1 MGSPQ
6 KILPQVRK
14 ELEVSGPSWLNDFFA
29 GIMLVVAAFSVGRLI
44 VARVWSRPT
53 HVDVDVAHVLM
64 GVAMAGMF
72 DSAINPVPSG
82 VWETAFAGLSL
93 WFVWRCYQFVIDP
106 GTETQYDD
114 HVHRLSR
121 RLIHLV
127 MSLAMVYA
135 YSAAATPEGAS
146 TSGGMAMSGATGT
159 TADFVGIPL
168 LFLVALLVSAI
179 WELDGIGRFSPA
191 QTRRPQPSPVL
202 VPTGSAIRRSDAP
215 EPAELLSGASIDGNV
230 AETVLLRPWLA
241 PRLEAGAHIA
251 MTITMGYMLV
261 LLL

>member
-1 MGSPQ
+1 
-6 KILPQVRK
+6 
-14 ELEVSGPSWLNDFFA
+14 VSGTSWLNDFFA
-29 GIMLVVAAFSVGRLI
+29 GVMLVVAAFSVGRLI
-44 VARVWSRPT
+44 VARAWSRPT

-72 DSAINPVPSG
+72 DSAINPVPNG
-82 VWETAFAGLSL
+82 VWETAFAGLTL

-127 MSLAMVYA
+127 MSLAMLYA
-135 YSAAATPEGAS
+135 YLAVATPEDTS
-146 TSGGMAMSGATGT
+146 NSGGMAMSGATGT

-191 QTRRPQPSPVL
+191 QTRRPQPSPVF
-202 VPTGSAIRRSDAP
+202 VPTGSTTQLSDDSGS
-215 EPAELLSGASIDGNV
+215 AESLSEVSSYDKV
-230 AETVLLRPWLA
+230 AETVQLRRWLA
-241 PRLEAGAHIA
+241 PRLEAGSHIA